1 MRRLLSK
8 YRLAAIAL
16 VAVMIASVA
25 GYWGVGEYRKRTMQT
40 AVTEMVSDTTAR
52 LRDALSADARTP
64 TPSPLD
70 LATSLDNQSN
80 EVDKRLEALRRLD
93 GAPNRPLFDAAELYI
108 VTSRELLRRKAS
120 TYRHALQLS
129 SSRKVLHGFMQD
141 ASRRSPTWI
150 KQTMRA
156 KEEFEK
162 DAFNYRIAVDAIVK
176 LLESFPDTRAKLAPH
191 LDSRLLLDENVR
203 AKAHEAAREASKQIT
218 DEVERARG
226 FAALR

>member
-1 MRRLLSK
+1 MKRVIPK
-8 YRLAAIAL
+8 YRVAAIAL
-16 VAVMIASVA
+16 VVVVIASAA
-25 GYWGVGEYRKRTMQT
+25 GYWGAGEYRKRSMQN
-40 AVTEMVSDTTAR
+40 AVTEMVSDTTSR
-52 LRDALSADARTP
+52 LRDALGADARTP
-64 TPSPLD
+64 AASPLE
-70 LATSLDNQSN
+70 LAATLDNQSN

-120 TYRHALQLS
+120 TYRHATELS
-129 SSRKVLHGFMQD
+129 RSRKVLHGFMQD

-191 LDSRLLLDENVR
+191 LDSRLLLDENLR

-218 DEVERARG
+218 DEVEQARR